1 MVTVLCTVRN
11 CGQTL
16 VRGERRMVCA
26 NGHSFDIARSGYCN
40 LLQPQDSRA
49 RQPGDSREAVMA
61 RRRFI
66 EAGHEQALLSGAP
79 ASSPALDVGCGE
91 GSHLAALELEE
102 AHGVDISVPAIDLA
116 AKTYPQH

>member
-16 VRGERRMVCA
+16 ARDARRMVCT

-40 LLQPQDSRA
+40 LLQPQDSRS
-49 RQPGDSREAVMA
+49 RQPGDSREAVQA
-61 RRRFI
+61 RRHFI
-66 EAGHEQALLSGAP
+66 EAGHEQFITNAMKMMLSAAP

-91 GSHLAALELEE
+91 GSHLAALH
-102 AHGVDISVPAIDLA
+102 A
-116 AKTYPQH
+116 